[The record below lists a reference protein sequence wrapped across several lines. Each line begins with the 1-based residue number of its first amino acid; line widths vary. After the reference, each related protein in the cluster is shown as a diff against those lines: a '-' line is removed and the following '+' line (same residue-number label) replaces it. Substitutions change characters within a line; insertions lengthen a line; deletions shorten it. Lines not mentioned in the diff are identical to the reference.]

1 MAAQRKAVRPLTI
14 WSGSIIVSLAI
25 AAVIAYRLWPQGV
38 GEGADAN
45 AQQLVALGQEV
56 YTEACASC
64 HGEALEGQPNW
75 RIRLEN
81 GRLPAPPHDET
92 GHTWHHP
99 DEMLFGITKIGPQ
112 AFAGL
117 DDYETDMPAFED
129 MLSDQEIW
137 AVLAYIKST
146 WPLKVR
152 ARQEDINLRSQQ
164 D

>member
-1 MAAQRKAVRPLTI
+1 MSSRRKAARSLTI
-14 WSGSIIVSLAI
+14 WLGSIAVSLAI
-25 AAVIAYRLWPQGV
+25 AAVFAYRLWPQDAG
-38 GEGADAN
+38 GGFDADDE
-45 AQQLVALGQEV
+45 QLVALGQQV
-56 YTEACASC
+56 YVEACASC
-64 HGEALEGQPNW
+64 HGENLEGQPNW
-75 RIRLEN
+75 RIRLDN
-81 GRLPAPPHDET
+81 RRLPAPPHDET

-99 DEMLFGITKIGPQ
+99 DEMLFGMTKLGPQ

-117 DDYETDMPAFED
+117 DGYESDMPAFEG
-129 MLSDQEIW
+129 MLTDQEIS

>member
-25 AAVIAYRLWPQGV
+25 AAVIGV